1 MWIYNKIQGLFYKIL
16 ETLGSI
22 TLKLKSEISTFDLLL
37 FYNTL
42 KNDDSFP
49 FSLLHHNNNF

>member
-16 ETLGSI
+16 ETYLK

-37 FYNTL
+37 FYKTL